1 MGIKRWMPEPR
12 PGVAVE
18 VSRALTV
25 NPGLV
30 LSLKS

>member
-18 VSRALTV
+18 VSQSSTV
-25 NPGLV
+25 SHGLV